1 VERPPAWAAVAAR
14 LGTELGEP
22 VRHVEA
28 LGRPRPGRAVW
39 AAEAQGLGA
48 LVVKARHGDRAGEKT
63 RWCAEHL
70 PLLRARG
77 YPAPEIV
84 WHGFLEAG
92 WHVAVQRRLPGTPL
106 RSLEPPLLEALLEL
120 VELQA
125 DAGVD
130 PVVRDFAAYQAYVL
144 FDGWDHVWRDA
155 ETASLEARRLCVR
168 LRRWLRP
175 VHGRRLDARD
185 FAHNDLNLTN
195 VLVEGTT
202 ITGVVDWDEFGL
214 NSRAVDLTALAFDC
228 TRLGSDAAAE
238 KLLRRIVELDGEDG
252 LRCAVGY
259 RLLSHVAARARRRDP
274 EGVCESVGAAERLLD
289 TLDAR

>member
-14 LGTELGEP
+14 LGAELGEP
-22 VRHVEA
+22 VRRVRA
-28 LGRPRPGRAVW
+28 LGHERPRRAVW
-39 AAEAQGLGA
+39 AAETDGLGE
-48 LVVKARHGDRAGEKT
+48 LVVKARLGDRADEKT
-63 RWCAEHL
+63 RWCVEHL

-77 YPAPEIV
+77 YPAPEFV

-92 WHVAVQRRLPGTPL
+92 WHVAVQRRLRGTPL
-106 RSLEPPLLEALLEL
+106 RSLEPSLLDALLEL

-130 PVVRDFAAYQAYVL
+130 AGGRDFAAYQAYVL

-175 VHGRRLDARD
+175 VRGHRLEARD

-214 NSRAVDLTALAFDC
+214 NSRTVDLTALAFDC
-228 TRLGSDAAAE
+228 VRLGSGAAAE
-238 KLLRRIVELDGEDG
+238 TLLRRIVELDGEDG

-259 RLLSHVAARARRRDP
+259 RLLTHVAARARRLDP
-274 EGVCESVGAAERLLD
+274 EGVRESVDAAERLLD
-289 TLDAR
+289 ALDAR